1 LATNPRTTISERA
14 QLRVVNPG
22 RRIKQRRSSS
32 LKSRLVSTAIALAV
46 LALLLRYLPSET
58 RKAQARTSPRVVQ
71 EAPADLHFS
80 GVQINRAPGGDALYV
95 DGMVTNAGK
104 GRVSAATAQVDFY
117 DGRGTLVASVQS
129 PLVGVAR
136 GGTDL
141 VGNEFVR
148 NPIGPGEMR
157 FFRVAVQNVPPDW
170 NHEPP
175 ALKPVA
181 VTAR

>member
-1 LATNPRTTISERA
+1 M
-14 QLRVVNPG
+14 
-22 RRIKQRRSSS
+22 KQRRSSS

-46 LALLLRYLPSET
+46 LALVLRYLPSET
-58 RKAQARTSPRVVQ
+58 RNAQARTSRPAVQ

-80 GVQINRAPGGDALYV
+80 GVQVSRRPAGEDALYV

-117 DGRGTLVASVQS
+117 DGRGTLIASVQS
-129 PLVGVAR
+129 PLVGIAH
-136 GGTDL
+136 GGTDI
-141 VGNEFVR
+141 VRNEFAR
-148 NPIGPGEMR
+148 NPIGPGEVR

-170 NHEPP
+170 NHEAP
-175 ALKPVA
+175 ALRPVA